1 MKRSFRSSNF
11 IILIF
16 FLISSLF
23 IFPLVSLN
31 HAETID
37 DYSLVPPFVTS
48 GVPPLVMLVMGRDH
62 KLYYEAYNDTTDLNG
77 DGQLDIGYKPPI
89 DYYGYFDS
97 YKCYEYSTTNTRF
110 EPTSVT
116 TTKKCS
122 GANEWSGDFLN
133 YVTMSRI
140 DAIRK
145 VLYGGYRSTDTAT
158 ETVLERA
165 RIPQD
170 AHSWGK
176 EYESEARDRYDI
188 REYTPLNLPVQGTR
202 HLFANT
208 TLSTTGPPLMR
219 TLTDSKYRVWEW
231 VSIERPVAGTRCMH
245 GGTGP
250 NCAYAGG
257 NFSGYPTS
265 HAEYEDMVW
274 KYGNDSHLLGTRTP
288 SGAHAIDGS
297 GNPFTN
303 PHAAAN
309 EYYLHIYKGTLNI
322 EVADAGDYEFA
333 VDGDD
338 ALELIINGN
347 VVAYWYGGHGRKG
360 TTPPSTYPTGS
371 TGSISLAAGHHA
383 LEFRH
388 QETAGDDWYHL
399 WWKGPATGGAWEKV
413 PTSKFVAGSLVEKFY
428 DVYSPASVMTDRE
441 VRVKVGVKTMP
452 ESNCKLY
459 PGANATDPSD
469 DVYKP
474 IGLLQRNGESHRM
487 YFGLMTGSYTKNVS
501 GGVLRKNIGPITDE
515 INASTG
521 QFTAVNG
528 IVKTLDKLRVEDFN
542 YTSHEYST
550 NCGWITTRPINE
562 GECRMWGNPVGEMMY
577 ETLRYF
583 SGASAGTADYL
594 YSTSDTGLDDNQI
607 GLPVATWQNPY
618 GIYSYC
624 AKPFMLV
631 ISDINPS
638 YDSDKIPGS
647 SSAFGSAFTASSL
660 TSSTGTALNAESL
673 ANTISTQEEITNKS
687 YYTGHSASHT
697 PAYDGACSAKNVGGF
712 GNTRGLCPEEP
723 TKEGSFYS
731 ASAAYFGLKEDISS
745 ATGEQ
750 NVATYVVGLASPL
763 PRIEIPVNGK
773 TITMV
778 PFAKSVGGCLG
789 VVGTQGLYQPTNAI
803 VDFYIETITPTY
815 GRFRINFEDVEQGAD
830 HDMDAIVIY
839 EYQVVDGKVQVKLT
853 SEYAAGCIIQ
863 HMGYIIS
870 GTTADGTYL
879 EVRDKDTDAGSDVQY
894 FLDTGRADG
903 VTTGPLPLVR
913 TREFTP
919 GSTAAA
925 KLLESPLWYAAK
937 WGGFED
943 SDSDD
948 IPDVQSEW
956 DKDGDGVPDN
966 YFYVVNPLRLE
977 EQLNKSFA
985 DILRRASSGTAAS
998 VISSSRSGEGAIYQA
1013 IFYPDYKDGEGNTVN
1028 WVGEVHALLVD
1039 AYGNIR
1045 EDTNGNGQLDIG
1057 DDYFI
1062 EFSSTSVGTI
1072 YKYRDGNP
1080 DSIPPRS
1087 ANGKLDE
1094 EDRVNRIVI
1103 PTIRACRSD
1112 ELARPVATRQCVAYL
1127 WSANSWLNELTA
1139 SDVATQR
1146 SYTGST
1152 NNRHIFTFIDG
1163 RQSDADL
1170 NMVPDAGRNEIVAFT
1185 ESEWAAISPYLH
1197 VFPPFAS
1204 TSELDNLRNN
1214 YASVY
1219 SDFVTRQ
1226 SQRIINF
1233 IRGQDQAIYTSTT
1246 SPSYTL
1252 PALRSRQS
1260 DYDDD
1265 GVSETWRLGDVVF
1278 STPTIVA
1285 APAEDYDLL
1294 YRDASY
1300 VPFYRQYRNR
1310 RTVVYAGA
1318 NDGMLHAF
1326 NGGFYKSTDK
1336 KFYRSYDPN
1345 TGIYSDTGLQL
1356 GSELWGFIPYNL
1368 LPHLHWL
1375 AGQDYDKDVHVSY
1388 VDLKPRV
1395 FDAKIFSPSATHPN
1409 GWGTVM
1415 VCGMRFGGGKIR
1427 ADRNKDGVFGSGDRT
1442 MQSAYVILDITDPES
1457 PPTLLAEISSDDLGF
1472 TTSYPTVIA
1481 MKEKTGTDN
1490 NDWYLVMGSGPRGTN
1505 LTHGPGATSEAL
1517 RDGTSDQP
1525 GKIVLLDL
1533 KALASSGQIRTM
1545 DSSGVLS
1552 TGIQVFAELDSNS
1565 FISDPISVDYD
1576 LDYKTDVV
1584 YFGTV
1589 SGGFD
1594 VLGSGSGPFT
1604 GGAWGGKLRR
1614 LLLNDDPSTATWV
1627 AGKNNVMLD
1636 LTSVFSD
1643 TLYDSLCQPKQD
1655 GSGNNITHN
1664 YGQPIVAA
1672 PAAGRDK
1679 KGNRWVYVGTG
1690 RFFNRK
1696 DATDCNTSPDMMTYY
1711 GIKEPRDPVT
1721 KDFTWTTV
1729 NRNDL
1734 LDVTNAEVFEGG
1746 DTVKGVDTDGNGTVN
1761 SADNTTFSSLRT
1773 LMDSK
1778 AGWLINLDSPKER
1791 NLGQATLLGD
1801 ILTFTTY
1808 MPSVDVCEFEGN
1820 SNLYAIVYDTGTAY
1834 YQSVMGTNSGNVI
1847 TGPGGVTQKEV
1858 LNKVSLGKGLTVTP
1872 NIHTGRQDGSKV
1884 FVQTSTGTI
1893 LELEQQNPGLV
1904 KSGKSSWREWED

>member
-1 MKRSFRSSNF
+1 MNSRFRSSR
-11 IILIF
+11 IAWAGLA
-16 FLISSLF
+16 LLALLSCISPAST
-23 IFPLVSLN
+23 SR
-31 HAETID
+31 AESID
-37 DYSLVPPFVTS
+37 DYSLIPPFVTS

-77 DGQLDIGYKPPI
+77 DGAIDVGYKPNI

-97 YKCYEYSTTNTRF
+97 TKCYEYSTTSTRF
-110 EPTSVT
+110 EPTSLAAN
-116 TTKKCS
+116 KKCS
-122 GANEWSGDFLN
+122 GASEWSGDWLN
-133 YVTMSRI
+133 YVTMSRM

-176 EYESEARDRYDI
+176 EYESIARDGYDI
-188 REYTPLNLPVQGTR
+188 REYTPLSLPVQGTR

-208 TLSTTGPPLMR
+208 TLSTTGNPLLR
-219 TLTDSKYRVWEW
+219 TLTDSVYRVWEW
-231 VSIERPVAGTRCMH
+231 VSIERPVAGDRCVD
-245 GGTGP
+245 GGSGP
-250 NCAYAGG
+250 NCASAGG
-257 NFSGYPTS
+257 NFTGYPTS
-265 HAEYEDMVW
+265 HAQYEDMVW
-274 KYGNDSHLLGTRTP
+274 RYGNDSHLLGTRTP
-288 SGAHAIDGS
+288 AGLYAVDGS
-297 GNPFTN
+297 GNPFSNT
-303 PHAAAN
+303 HAAAN
-309 EYYLHIYKGTLNI
+309 EYYLHIVKGTLGI
-322 EVADAGDYEFA
+322 EGTEAGTYEFA

-338 ALELIINGN
+338 ALELIIGGT
-347 VVAYWYGGHGRKG
+347 VVASWYGGHGRKG
-360 TTPPSTYPTGS
+360 VTPPWTDPP
-371 TGSISLAAGHHA
+371 GSIGSINLAAGQHA

-399 WWKGPATGGAWEKV
+399 WWKGPATGGNWRRV
-413 PTSKFVAGSLVEKFY
+413 PTSKFATNSLVEKFY
-428 DVYSPASVMTDRE
+428 DVYSPASVMTDRV

-452 ESNCKLY
+452 EPNCKLY
-459 PGANATDPSD
+459 PGANATDPAD

-474 IGLLQRNGESHRM
+474 VGLLQRNGESQRM
-487 YFGLMTGSYTKNVS
+487 YFGLMTGSYSKNVS

-515 INASTG
+515 INAGTG

-528 IVKTLDKLRVEDFN
+528 IIRTLDKLRVEDFN
-542 YTSHEYST
+542 YGNHTYDTS
-550 NCGWITTRPINE
+550 CGWIVNRPINE

-577 ETLRYF
+577 ETLRYY
-583 SGASAGTADYL
+583 SGASGGTPDYL
-594 YSTSDTGLDDNQI
+594 YDTANAALDDNQM

-618 GIYSYC
+618 SLYSYC

-638 YDSDKIPGS
+638 FDSDKIPGK
-647 SSAFGSAFTASSL
+647 SSAFGSAFSASSL
-660 TSSTGTALNAESL
+660 TSATGTTFAAETL
-673 ANTISTQEEITNKS
+673 ANTISTKEGIAGQS
-687 YYTGHSASHT
+687 YYVGHSASHT
-697 PAYDGACSAKNVGGF
+697 PAYDGSCSSKNVGGF
-712 GNTRGLCPEEP
+712 GTTRGLCPEEP

-731 ASAAYFGLKEDISS
+731 ASSAHFGLKEDISS
-745 ATGEQ
+745 ATGDQ

-763 PRIEIPVNGK
+763 PRIAISVDGK
-773 TITMV
+773 TITLV
-778 PFAKSVGGCLG
+778 PFAKSVGGCASG
-789 VVGTQGLYQPTNAI
+789 NCIDGASTKFQPTNAI
-803 VDFYIETITPTY
+803 VDFYVDTITPTY

-839 EYQVVDGKVQVKLT
+839 EYQLVNGKVQIKLT
-853 SEYAAGCIIQ
+853 SEYAAGSIIQ

-879 EVRDKDTDAGSDVQY
+879 EVRDKDTAAGSDVRY
-894 FLDTGRADG
+894 FLDTGSTAA
-903 VTTGPLPLVR
+903 PLPLVA

-919 GSTAAA
+919 GSSPAA

-943 SDSDD
+943 TNNNDE
-948 IPDVQSEW
+948 PDLPGEW
-956 DKDGDGVPDN
+956 DKDNDGVPDN

-1045 EDTNGNGQLDIG
+1045 EDTDGNGRLDLEH
-1057 DDYFI
+1057 DYFI

-1072 YKYRDGNP
+1072 YKYRDGDLGAVPVRKP
-1080 DSIPPRS
+1080 DGR
-1087 ANGKLDE
+1087 LDAQ
-1094 EDRVNRIVI
+1094 DRVNRVVI
-1103 PTIRACRSD
+1103 PTIRGCRSD
-1112 ELARPVATRQCVAYL
+1112 ELLLPPASRRCVAYL
-1127 WSANSWLNELTA
+1127 WSANSWLNEI
-1139 SDVATQR
+1139 SSSNIVSQR
-1146 SYTGST
+1146 SFTGT
-1152 NNRHIFTFIDG
+1152 AAQRHIFTFIDG

-1170 NMVPDAGRNEIVAFT
+1170 NMIPDAGKNEIVDFV
-1185 ESEWAAISPYLH
+1185 ESEWAAISPYVH

-1204 TSELDNLRNN
+1204 TATLDSLRTGHPT
-1214 YASVY
+1214 VY
-1219 SDFVTRQ
+1219 TDFVTTQTR
-1226 SQRIINF
+1226 RVINF
-1233 IRGQDQAIYTSTT
+1233 IRGQDQGPFSSTT
-1246 SPSYTL
+1246 TPAYGLS
-1252 PALRSRQS
+1252 ALRSRQS

-1265 GVSETWRLGDVVF
+1265 AATETWRLGDVVF

-1300 VPFYRQYRNR
+1300 IPFYRKYRDR

-1326 NGGFYKSTDK
+1326 NGGFYKSSEK
-1336 KFYRSYDPN
+1336 KFYRFHDPN
-1345 TGIYSDTGLQL
+1345 NGTYAESGLPL
-1356 GSELWGFIPYNL
+1356 GAELWGFIPYNL

-1375 AGQDYDKDVHVSY
+1375 SGQDYGKDVHVSY

-1395 FDAKIFSPSATHPN
+1395 FDAKIFPDSTTHPN

-1427 ADRNKDGVFGSGDRT
+1427 ADRNKNGVFDAGDRT
-1442 MQSAYVILDITDPES
+1442 MRSAYVILDVTDPEAR
-1457 PPTLLAEISSDDLGF
+1457 PTLLAEISSDDLGF

-1481 MKEKTGTDN
+1481 MKEKSGTDN
-1490 NDWYLVMGSGPRGTN
+1490 NDWFLVLGSGP
-1505 LTHGPGATSEAL
+1505 HGSTVTLGSGAAGSAL
-1517 RDGTSDQP
+1517 SLANSDQP
-1525 GKIVLLDL
+1525 GKIMLLDL
-1533 KALASSGQIRTM
+1533 KALASSGQIRTV
-1545 DSSGVLS
+1545 DGSGVISADLS
-1552 TGIQVFAELDSNS
+1552 VFAELDSNA

-1594 VLGSGSGPFT
+1594 VLGSGTGPFT

-1614 LLLNDDPSTATWV
+1614 LLLDDNPSTATWV
-1627 AGKNNVMLD
+1627 AGKNSVLLD
-1636 LTSVFSD
+1636 LSDVFSD
-1643 TLYDSLCQPKQD
+1643 VLYDSTCQPRKD
-1655 GSGNNITHN
+1655 AGGNDIVHG

-1679 KGNRWVYVGTG
+1679 KDNRWVFVGTG

-1696 DATDCNTSPDMMTYY
+1696 DAGDCNTSSDVMTFY
-1711 GIKEPRDPVT
+1711 GIKEPRDPDT
-1721 KDFTWTTV
+1721 KAFTWATV
-1729 NRNDL
+1729 NRSDL
-1734 LDVTNAEVFEGG
+1734 LNVTDSEVFEDGN
-1746 DTVKGVDTDGNGTVN
+1746 TVRGIDTDGNGTI
-1761 SADNTTFSSLRT
+1761 NTSDQTNFTGLRSL
-1773 LMDSK
+1773 MSSK

-1801 ILTFTTY
+1801 VLTFTSYT
-1808 MPSVDVCEFEGN
+1808 PSVSLCEFEGN
-1820 SNLYAIVYDTGTAY
+1820 SSLYAVMYDTGTAY
-1834 YQSVMGTNSGNVI
+1834 TKSVIGTNSGKTVVEG
-1847 TGPGGVTQKEV
+1847 TKTKKEI
-1858 LNKVSLGKGLTVTP
+1858 LSNVSLGKGLTVTP
-1872 NIHTGRQDGSKV
+1872 NIHTGRQEGSKV

-1893 LELEQQNPGLV
+1893 LELEEQNPGMV
-1904 KSGKSSWREWED
+1904 KSGKSSWREWLDE